1 LECGHLNGGK
11 SKAVTYAFPPGYR
24 ENAAAAAFDRRKNT
38 TGFALHFPFIIHSSV
53 IFDCGDDVALKLLFL
68 GSGLEALKRKL
79 EVGMQ
84 KKRTEAFQRREQM
97 YKLEN
102 EEGYEGE
109 AMDGLPEDDEEAEM
123 TDKSDTEGEED
134 EEEEG
139 DFEDQL
145 NDKEKDWVS

>member
-1 LECGHLNGGK
+1 MFWIIANFMIMLLCLFDGIKENGFF
-11 SKAVTYAFPPGYR
+11 SQFFV
-24 ENAAAAAFDRRKNT
+24 
-38 TGFALHFPFIIHSSV
+38 LIMCSLV
-53 IFDCGDDVALKLLFL
+53 IFNRGDDVALKLLFL

-109 AMDGLPEDDEEAEM
+109 AMDGLLEDDEEAEM
-123 TDKSDTEGEED
+123 TDKSDTDGEED

-145 NDKEKDWVS
+145 NDKEKDWVSEPLAC